1 MLKGRRR
8 DNNNLLIVDARPFSS
23 YSESHIPSAVNV
35 DLMQFH
41 WIDTSKSGIVQFN
54 KQSKLLLSNVGV
66 SKDKFV
72 VFYDDIS
79 GMSAARGVW
88 LLLYFSHKQV
98 AMLDGGLKKWKA
110 DGYRTETKSNPFVH
124 SNFNG
129 EPNPKLLADFVHIN
143 SVIKSKRR
151 RRSFII
157 DTRSKDEYD
166 GSAIRAARAG
176 HIPTAINIDWNDN
189 IDHNRSLLDSGRRSS
204 GRAGVA
210 FKSRDKLAQIYSK
223 IPKDV
228 EVITYCQGG
237 YRAANSFVVLKMLG
251 YKKVRMYL
259 GSWGEWG
266 NRPHLPVEEKK
277 RFLTSGGK

>member
-1 MLKGRRR
+1 MQRIDLAISTSQLHSILENRR
-8 DNNNLLIVDARPFSS
+8 NNLLIVDTRPFSS
-23 YSESHIPSAVNV
+23 YSESHIPGAVNI

-54 KQSKLLLSNVGV
+54 RQSKLLLSNIGV

-98 AMLDGGLKKWKA
+98 AMLDGGLKKWKTE
-110 DGYRTETKSNPFVH
+110 GYKTETKSNPFMH

-129 EPNPKLLADFVHIN
+129 EPNPKVLADFARID
-143 SVIKSKRR
+143 SVIKSKR
-151 RRSFII
+151 SFII
-157 DTRSKDEYD
+157 DARSKDEYD
-166 GSAIRAARAG
+166 GSTIRSAHAG
-176 HIPTAINIDWNDN
+176 HIPTAVNIDWNDN
-189 IDHNRSLLDSGRRSS
+189 IDHGGGDNGGCSG
-204 GRAGVA
+204 GI
-210 FKSRDKLAQIYSK
+210 FKGRDKLEQMYNK

-251 YKKVRMYL
+251 YKNVRMYL

-266 NRPHLPVEEKK
+266 NRLHLPVEKS
-277 RFLTSGGK
+277 RASGK

>member
-8 DNNNLLIVDARPFSS
+8 DKNNNLLIVDARPFSS

-54 KQSKLLLSNVGV
+54 RQSKLLLSNVGV

-189 IDHNRSLLDSGRRSS
+189 IDHNRSLLDSGSRS

-277 RFLTSGGK
+277 GFMTSGGK